1 MILRM
6 ERRSRAGR
14 GCLRMTRTMIVLAAQ
29 AAKAV
34 KRASNET
41 LANGEKG
48 DGASREGGGGRVE

>member
-1 MILRM
+1 
-6 ERRSRAGR
+6 
-14 GCLRMTRTMIVLAAQ
+14 MTRTMIVLAAQ